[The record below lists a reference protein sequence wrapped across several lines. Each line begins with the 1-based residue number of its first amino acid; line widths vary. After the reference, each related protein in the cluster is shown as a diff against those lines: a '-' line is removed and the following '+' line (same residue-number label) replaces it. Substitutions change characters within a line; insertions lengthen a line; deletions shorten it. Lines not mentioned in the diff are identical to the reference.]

1 MITPIDKQS
10 FGQNGCLFVKNG
22 FTTAITGQFCA
33 MQALTDV
40 ILSALTMGEATLTSG
55 ATISNFTFPAGFI
68 FYGEI
73 TGLTFSSGAAILYNA
88 A

>member
-1 MITPIDKQS
+1 
-10 FGQNGCLFVKNG
+10 
-22 FTTAITGQFCA
+22 

>member
-10 FGQNGCLFVKNG
+10 FGQSGCKFVKNG

-40 ILSALTMGEATLTSG
+40 VLSALTMGEAAFTTS
-55 ATISNFTFPAGFI
+55 ATIADFTFPAGSI

-73 TGLTFSSGAAILYNA
+73 TGLTFTSGSAILYNA